1 MQSFCPGTDVPS
13 GWVEYNL
20 RSIKWAFPS
29 ETLTMAHS
37 LQQISLT
44 QGGLLSCKFI
54 NFHMNESQQSQ
65 QLASMMSLSVY
76 MSINKHLLSTL

>member
-1 MQSFCPGTDVPS
+1 MSFS
-13 GWVEYNL
+13 L
-20 RSIKWAFPS
+20 RNTNYGPFSS
-29 ETLTMAHS
+29 N
-37 LQQISLT
+37 QISLT

-65 QLASMMSLSVY
+65 QLASMMSLLVY